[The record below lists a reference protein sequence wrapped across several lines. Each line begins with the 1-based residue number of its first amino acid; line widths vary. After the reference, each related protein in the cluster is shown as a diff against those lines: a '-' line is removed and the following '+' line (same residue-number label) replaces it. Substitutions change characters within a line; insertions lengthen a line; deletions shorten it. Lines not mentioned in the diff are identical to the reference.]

1 MPEIFRKKFHPT
13 PKTPCPVLAI
23 LAYALQRLFRCFFP
37 VGMGFGIKFI
47 RITDELFFQSLRII
61 ILYGYRQA
69 LRCDFFSR
77 KPRAGMTLAHPGM
90 ERKSFRTQHLR
101 PEITV
106 ANIRCVSRT
115 QNTGSVGMQ
124 NADIMQQ
131 SCFFQKCLVQIQFRM
146 ECCNFQATVG
156 HLAAMNP

>member
-61 ILYGYRQA
+61 ILYGYWQA
-69 LRCDFFSR
+69 LRYDFF
-77 KPRAGMTLAHPGM
+77 P
-90 ERKSFRTQHLR
+90 
-101 PEITV
+101 
-106 ANIRCVSRT
+106 
-115 QNTGSVGMQ
+115 
-124 NADIMQQ
+124 
-131 SCFFQKCLVQIQFRM
+131 
-146 ECCNFQATVG
+146 
-156 HLAAMNP
+156 